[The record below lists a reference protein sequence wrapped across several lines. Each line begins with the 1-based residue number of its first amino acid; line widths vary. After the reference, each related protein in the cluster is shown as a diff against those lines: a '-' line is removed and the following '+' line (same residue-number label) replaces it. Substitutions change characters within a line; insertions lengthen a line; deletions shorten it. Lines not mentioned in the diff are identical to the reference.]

1 MNSIEIEEMLRKF
14 LKDPKKSLLASY
26 LHQTKAFSD
35 TSITYNSLNSPTIS
49 QYMSIVKSKFAA
61 LKNLA
66 IHPNHLNLSK
76 EFSNNFIL
84 MVLQFNQQK

>member
-1 MNSIEIEEMLRKF
+1 MLRKF
-14 LKDPKKSLLASY
+14 LKDPKKSLLANY
-26 LHQTKAFSD
+26 LQQIREFND
-35 TSITYNSLNSPTIS
+35 MNITYNSLNSPIIS
-49 QYMSIVKSKFAA
+49 QYMSIVKSKFTA

>member
-1 MNSIEIEEMLRKF
+1 MNSIEIEEMLKKI

-26 LHQTKAFSD
+26 LQQIKAFND
-35 TSITYNSLNSPTIS
+35 ASITSNLLNSPIIT

-76 EFSNNFIL
+76 EFSNNFIFI
-84 MVLQFNQQK
+84 VLQFNQQK